1 MTHSSRSVTQAILR
15 CSVWNQYHYDTYVV
29 VGWVCEAWLG
39 VTDTVLVFPYVL
51 SGFSLI
57 SVTRTRQLHSRGR
70 EHTASL
76 KVSPPLLCFCFLLVW
91 RSEFLRQGRNISAH
105 ISGLSDVGAIHD
117 CKCGLQPRSSCTL
130 LCATWTLHF
139 FCANSQLLDIHVW
152 TAADN
157 RGFVYVFFQT
167 NNLCYCVLPSV
178 FAPCQQTGRCS
189 TPVRDPQQ
197 DPLLCRHIYTEHLN
211 KLIENYFFSNFKL
224 EDILILIEIC
234 HTIRCM
240 CEQILQARSLV
251 LLWQKWLMWNT
262 GVSASCCFRVV

>member
-76 KVSPPLLCFCFLLVW
+76 KVSPPPPLFLLSSCLTEW
-91 RSEFLRQGRNISAH
+91 ISSTRSKH
-105 ISGLSDVGAIHD
+105 ISTYQWPLRCRGDTW
-117 CKCGLQPRSSCTL
+117 LQMWAAAQIFMHAVVRHLDAS
-130 LCATWTLHF
+130 F

-157 RGFVYVFFQT
+157 RGFVYVFFFKPT
-167 NNLCYCVLPSV
+167 ISV
-178 FAPCQQTGRCS
+178 IVFYR
-189 TPVRDPQQ
+189 
-197 DPLLCRHIYTEHLN
+197 LYLHLAN
-211 KLIENYFFSNFKL
+211 RQADVPHLSVTHSRILSSVGTFTLSISINWLKTIFFLTLSWKIF
-224 EDILILIEIC
+224 
-234 HTIRCM
+234 
-240 CEQILQARSLV
+240 
-251 LLWQKWLMWNT
+251 
-262 GVSASCCFRVV
+262 